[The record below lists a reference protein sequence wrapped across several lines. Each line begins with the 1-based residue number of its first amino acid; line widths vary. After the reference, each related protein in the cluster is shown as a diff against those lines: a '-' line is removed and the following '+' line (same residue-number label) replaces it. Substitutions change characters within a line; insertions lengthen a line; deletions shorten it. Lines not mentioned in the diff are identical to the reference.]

1 MNLRH
6 LEVFCTVVE
15 CESFSAAAERLI
27 LTQPA
32 VSMQVQAVERH
43 FGVQLLDRRSRRTV
57 LTEAGRLVYRWAC
70 EVLQSERE
78 TRNGVDELK
87 HAQTGRVVVGASMT
101 IGSHV
106 LPPILSRFKREHVGA
121 EIVVRLGERNEV
133 CADLLSGSVDC
144 AVLIA
149 REIPPD
155 LQVEVL
161 GAEELVFICAPGH
174 RFATRRRL
182 CLEDLK
188 AEPFIMAPRGS
199 SYRRTIDELMADQGL
214 TEISVLMELDGADG
228 VKRAVQQGLGLG
240 VALRSGVEWELEH
253 GLLREVVVLRPRP
266 LVEIGLVSRPS
277 RQISPM
283 VREFTSYLRDQLR
296 GELGHGDQTREDPG
310 EERPG
315 IASGRA
321 TRRLAHHR

>member
-57 LTEAGRLVYRWAC
+57 LTEAGHLVHRWARD
-70 EVLQSERE
+70 VLESERT
-78 TRNGVDELK
+78 TRNGVNELK
-87 HAQTGRVVVGASMT
+87 HAQSGRIVVGASMT
-101 IGSHV
+101 IGSYM
-106 LPPILSRFKREHVGA
+106 LPPILSRFKREHGAA

-161 GAEELVFICAPGH
+161 GAEELVFICAPSH

-182 CLEDLK
+182 CTEDLR
-188 AEPFIMAPRGS
+188 AEPFIMAPKGS
-199 SYRRTIDELMADQGL
+199 SYRRVIDELLAEQGL
-214 TEISVLMELDGADG
+214 TELSVLMELDGADS

-240 VALRSGVEWELEH
+240 VALRSGVDWELEH
-253 GLLREVVVLRPRP
+253 GLLKEVAMPLPRS
-266 LVEIGLVSRPS
+266 LVEVGLVLRPS
-277 RQISPM
+277 RQLSPM

-296 GELGHGDQTREDPG
+296 SELGRRKQGREELR
-310 EERPG
+310 EERPRG
-315 IASGRA
+315 AAGGVA
-321 TRRLAHHR
+321 RRLADH